1 MMEFTDKD
9 VETATK
15 NMFHTFKREGTT
27 NNEKQNER
35 YKKVTVELSVE
46 NSISEMKNMLDRIHS
61 RVNTVELKISKFEA
75 IKQFKFEQREKR
87 L

>member
-1 MMEFTDKD
+1 MLKQQLKY
-9 VETATK
+9 VPYIQ
-15 NMFHTFKREGTT
+15 EGRTT

-46 NSISEMKNMLDRIHS
+46 NSISEMKNMLDRVHS

>member
-1 MMEFTDKD
+1 MLKQLLKY
-9 VETATK
+9 VPYIQ
-15 NMFHTFKREGTT
+15 EGRTI
-27 NNEKQNER
+27 NNKQNER
-35 YKKVTVELSVE
+35 YKKVTAELSVE

-75 IKQFKFEQREKR
+75 IEQFKFEQREKR